1 MKQISKL
8 SALELEQEIE
18 IAKYYSED
26 SGPELMEALK
36 EVERLRVIAQ
46 DVISKVAT
54 FANRPDLSSD
64 ELLEEIE
71 NIAQQY
77 FDG

>member
-18 IAKYYSED
+18 RAKYYSED

-64 ELLEEIE
+64 ELLDEIE

-77 FDG
+77 FNG